1 LTSDIIEGLVEVWL
15 KRRRGKPPK
24 SAKAHVPQEG
34 RRQMLVYMSR
44 ENIRELEHF
53 ALADGQPVYIVIEK
67 LVETW
72 LKQRRKQKSSSS

>member
-1 LTSDIIEGLVEVWL
+1 
-15 KRRRGKPPK
+15 
-24 SAKAHVPQEG
+24 
-34 RRQMLVYMSR
+34 MLVYMSR

-53 ALADGQPVYIVIEK
+53 ALADGQPAYIVIEK